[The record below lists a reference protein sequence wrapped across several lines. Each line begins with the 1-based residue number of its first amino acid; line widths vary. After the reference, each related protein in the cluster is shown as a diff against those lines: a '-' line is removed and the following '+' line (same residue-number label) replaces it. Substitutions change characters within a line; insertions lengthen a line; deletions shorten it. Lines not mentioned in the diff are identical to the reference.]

1 MNDAFTMTVQGS
13 DGDVKARL
21 AANVRRLRVAHHL
34 SMSELARL
42 TATSKATL
50 SAIENGRGN
59 PTVETL
65 ASLAEALGA
74 SLGDLLEQAQL
85 GEVRIVRASQS
96 TIRAADGVG
105 RRELSADR
113 DIHGSLDVYEL
124 DLTARHVHELR
135 AGKDGSRRG
144 VLVLQGKLIAGPLE
158 RVSELGAGD
167 YMSFPADAPQV
178 LEAGRTAVRVLV
190 SDYTP
195 I

>member
-1 MNDAFTMTVQGS
+1 MNDAFAMTVHGS

-21 AANVRRLRVAHHL
+21 AANVRRLRVARHL

-59 PTVETL
+59 PTVDTL
-65 ASLAEALGA
+65 ASLGQALDT
-74 SLGDLLEQAQL
+74 SLGELLEQAQL

-96 TIRAADGVG
+96 TISAVDGVQ
-105 RRELSADR
+105 RRELNVDR

-124 DLTARHVHELR
+124 ELPARHVHELG
-135 AGKDGSRRG
+135 AGKGGSRRS

-158 RVSELGAGD
+158 RISELGAGD
-167 YMSFPADAPQV
+167 YMSFPADAPQL
-178 LEAGRTAVRVLV
+178 LEAGRTPARVLV
-190 SDYTP
+190 SDYAP

>member
-1 MNDAFTMTVQGS
+1 MNDAFAMTVHSS

-21 AANVRRLRVAHHL
+21 AANVRRLRVARHL

-96 TIRAADGVG
+96 TIRPADGIG

-113 DIHGSLDVYEL
+113 DIHGRLDVYEL
-124 DLTARHVHELR
+124 ELPARHVHELDV
-135 AGKDGSRRG
+135 GKGGSRRS

-158 RVSELGAGD
+158 RISELGAGD
-167 YMSFPADAPQV
+167 YMSFPADASQI
-178 LEAGRTAVRVLV
+178 LEAGRTPARVLV

>member
-1 MNDAFTMTVQGS
+1 MNDAFTMTVQSS

-21 AANVRRLRVAHHL
+21 AANVRRLRVARHL
-34 SMSELARL
+34 SMSELARV

-59 PTVETL
+59 PTVDTL

-85 GEVRIVRASQS
+85 GEMRIVRASQPS
-96 TIRAADGVG
+96 ARSSDGVE
-105 RRELSADR
+105 RRELNGDG
-113 DIHGSLDVYEL
+113 DIHGSLDLYEL
-124 DLTARHVHELR
+124 ALPARHVHQLG
-135 AGKDGSRRG
+135 AGKGGSRRS
-144 VLVLQGKLIAGPLE
+144 VLVLQGRLIAGPVE
-158 RVSELGAGD
+158 RISELSAGD
-167 YMSFPADAPQV
+167 YMSFPADTPQL
-178 LEAGRTAVRVLV
+178 LEAGRTPARVLV

>member
-1 MNDAFTMTVQGS
+1 MNDAFAMTVQSS

-21 AANVRRLRVAHHL
+21 AANVRRLRVARHL
-34 SMSELARL
+34 SMSELARV

-59 PTVETL
+59 PTVDTL
-65 ASLAEALGA
+65 AALAEALGA
-74 SLGDLLEQAQL
+74 SLGDLLEHPQL
-85 GEVRIVRASQS
+85 GEVRVVRASQRS
-96 TIRAADGVG
+96 ARSSGGVEC
-105 RRELSADR
+105 RELNADR

-124 DLTARHVHELR
+124 ELPARHVHDLG
-135 AGKDGSRRG
+135 AGKVGSRRS
-144 VLVLQGKLIAGPLE
+144 VLVLQGKLIAGPVE
-158 RVSELGAGD
+158 RISELGAGD
-167 YMSFPADAPQV
+167 YMSFPADTPQL

>member
-1 MNDAFTMTVQGS
+1 MNDAFAMTVQSS

-21 AANVRRLRVAHHL
+21 AANVRRLRVARHL
-34 SMSELARL
+34 SMSELARV

-59 PTVETL
+59 PTVDTL

-85 GEVRIVRASQS
+85 GEVRVVRASQS
-96 TIRAADGVG
+96 TIRAADGMQ
-105 RRELSADR
+105 RRELNADR

-124 DLTARHVHELR
+124 ELPARHVHELR
-135 AGKDGSRRG
+135 SGKDGSRRS
-144 VLVLQGKLIAGPLE
+144 VLVLQGRLIAGPVE
-158 RVSELGAGD
+158 RISELGVGD
-167 YMSFPADAPQV
+167 YMSFPADTPQL